1 MCRIRTKGW
10 KFTPDKF
17 VEYKGFE
24 SKPPNRRKIKN
35 HPCTLFED
43 SGRGRASNPRRVA
56 PQRFSREAVGVFRLS
71 EINLSYCI

>member
-24 SKPPNRRKIKN
+24 SKPPNPTQNKKPPLYSIRR
-35 HPCTLFED
+35 LWEREGFEPPEGCP
-43 SGRGRASNPRRVA
+43 STVFKRGRG
-56 PQRFSREAVGVFRLS
+56 G
-71 EINLSYCI
+71 I